1 MTVGAD
7 ATRTVQA
14 QSLPVAAV
22 LVWKAEVPS
31 IVHEVLLL
39 LLLLLPQTLLIA
51 PPPTL
56 AVLRENCTPTP
67 LTVPPSLKMAHQA
80 FGEINQAFSELS

>member
-22 LVWKAEVPS
+22 LAWKAEVPS
-31 IVHEVLLL
+31 IEVLL
-39 LLLLLPQTLLIA
+39 PHALLIA

-80 FGEINQAFSELS
+80 FGEINQAFSE